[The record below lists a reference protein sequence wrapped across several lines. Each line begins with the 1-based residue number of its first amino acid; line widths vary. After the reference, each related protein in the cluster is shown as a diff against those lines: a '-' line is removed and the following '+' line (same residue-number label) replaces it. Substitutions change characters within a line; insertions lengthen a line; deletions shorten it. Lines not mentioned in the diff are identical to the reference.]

1 MSVQILTDSTS
12 DILPE
17 EAEQKG
23 VRVVP
28 LLVNFGEEAFRENVE
43 ITHQEYFRRLAQ
55 AESLPTTSQP
65 TPQDFLAHFE
75 QVQDAGDSLVC
86 VLLASKL
93 SGTFQS
99 AQLAKELSGYDE
111 IYIVD
116 SQQALCGLRMLVDFA
131 CVLRDEG
138 LSAREIA
145 EQVES
150 ASHRV
155 RLFGIVNTLEYLHK
169 GGRLPASMAVVGTL
183 LKVKPLIT
191 LREGEVGILGKG
203 LGVKNGLDNLLKL
216 MGDEIH
222 PEPRLPLY
230 FGYTQTHN
238 LCDQLR
244 ERVVEKDHPARVEQ
258 NSVGA
263 VVGTHV
269 GPDGAVV
276 VYLDQE

>member
-1 MSVQILTDSTS
+1 MLPLTVRFGSEEFRDGIDLDHDAFYARLISATELPKTSQIT
-12 DILPE
+12 P
-17 EAEQKG
+17 
-23 VRVVP
+23 
-28 LLVNFGEEAFRENVE
+28 EAFDRAFCEELRDPANEVLC
-43 ITHQEYFRRLAQ
+43 ITG
-55 AESLPTTSQP
+55 S
-65 TPQDFLAHFE
+65 
-75 QVQDAGDSLVC
+75 
-86 VLLASKL
+86 SKL

-244 ERVVEKDHPARVEQ
+244 ERVVEKYHPARVEQ

>member
-116 SQQALCGLRMLVDFA
+116 SQQALCGLRMLVVVSYTHL
-131 CVLRDEG
+131 CRGPQPQPLRPRWQD
-138 LSAREIA
+138 
-145 EQVES
+145 
-150 ASHRV
+150 
-155 RLFGIVNTLEYLHK
+155 LFLAPVSI
-169 GGRLPASMAVVGTL
+169 LPPSS
-183 LKVKPLIT
+183 IT
-191 LREGEVGILGKG
+191 AHI
-203 LGVKNGLDNLLKL
+203 
-216 MGDEIH
+216 
-222 PEPRLPLY
+222 
-230 FGYTQTHN
+230 F
-238 LCDQLR
+238 
-244 ERVVEKDHPARVEQ
+244 
-258 NSVGA
+258 
-263 VVGTHV
+263 
-269 GPDGAVV
+269 
-276 VYLDQE
+276 

>member
-75 QVQDAGDSLVC
+75 QVRDAGDSLVC

-244 ERVVEKDHPARVEQ
+244 ERVVEKYHPARVEQ

-269 GPDGAVV
+269 GPD
-276 VYLDQE
+276 

>member
-1 MSVQILTDSTS
+1 MNQIQIITDAGS
-12 DILPE
+12 DIVDCSRTDLTVLPMTIRFGDE
-17 EAEQKG
+17 EYLDG
-23 VRVVP
+23 VN
-28 LLVNFGEEAFRENVE
+28 L
-43 ITHQEYFRRLAQ
+43 THRQFYEKMIETQ
-55 AESLPTTSQP
+55 VLPTTSQP

-75 QVQDAGDSLVC
+75 QVRDAGDSLVC

-183 LKVKPLIT
+183 LKENAK
-191 LREGEVGILGKG
+191 K
-203 LGVKNGLDNLLKL
+203 
-216 MGDEIH
+216 
-222 PEPRLPLY
+222 
-230 FGYTQTHN
+230 
-238 LCDQLR
+238 
-244 ERVVEKDHPARVEQ
+244 
-258 NSVGA
+258 
-263 VVGTHV
+263 
-269 GPDGAVV
+269 
-276 VYLDQE
+276 

>member
-75 QVQDAGDSLVC
+75 QVRDAGDSLVC
-86 VLLASKL
+86 VSKL

-244 ERVVEKDHPARVEQ
+244 ERVVEKYHPARVEQ

>member
-1 MSVQILTDSTS
+1 MNTLVRKGYLVRERENRDRRVIRVLLTEKGAEASRVHTQFYGRVVHRVCSRLNEEESQVLVQCLRQLDELFDSLKRPGKTGVSEKKGRFLTMSVQILTDSTS

-169 GGRLPASMAVVGTL
+169 GDACPPPWRWWGR
-183 LKVKPLIT
+183 
-191 LREGEVGILGKG
+191 
-203 LGVKNGLDNLLKL
+203 
-216 MGDEIH
+216 
-222 PEPRLPLY
+222 
-230 FGYTQTHN
+230 
-238 LCDQLR
+238 C
-244 ERVVEKDHPARVEQ
+244 
-258 NSVGA
+258 
-263 VVGTHV
+263 
-269 GPDGAVV
+269 
-276 VYLDQE
+276 

>member
-75 QVQDAGDSLVC
+75 QVRDAGDSLVC

-155 RLFGIVNTLEYLHK
+155 RLFGIVNTPEYLHK

-191 LREGEVGILGKG
+191 HVKPLSELADVVQMIREKKEMRIKV
-203 LGVKNGLDNLLKL
+203 LLK
-216 MGDEIH
+216 
-222 PEPRLPLY
+222 P
-230 FGYTQTHN
+230 
-238 LCDQLR
+238 
-244 ERVVEKDHPARVEQ
+244 
-258 NSVGA
+258 
-263 VVGTHV
+263 
-269 GPDGAVV
+269 
-276 VYLDQE
+276 

>member
-75 QVQDAGDSLVC
+75 QVRDAGDSLVC

-145 EQVES
+145 EPGGIRQPPGAPVRHREHPGVS
-150 ASHRV
+150 A
-155 RLFGIVNTLEYLHK
+155 
-169 GGRLPASMAVVGTL
+169 
-183 LKVKPLIT
+183 
-191 LREGEVGILGKG
+191 
-203 LGVKNGLDNLLKL
+203 
-216 MGDEIH
+216 
-222 PEPRLPLY
+222 
-230 FGYTQTHN
+230 
-238 LCDQLR
+238 
-244 ERVVEKDHPARVEQ
+244 
-258 NSVGA
+258 
-263 VVGTHV
+263 
-269 GPDGAVV
+269 
-276 VYLDQE
+276 

>member
-55 AESLPTTSQP
+55 AESLPTSQP

-244 ERVVEKDHPARVEQ
+244 ERVVEKYHPARVEQ

>member
-75 QVQDAGDSLVC
+75 QVRDAGDSLVC

-116 SQQALCGLRMLVDFA
+116 SQ
-131 CVLRDEG
+131 
-138 LSAREIA
+138 
-145 EQVES
+145 
-150 ASHRV
+150 
-155 RLFGIVNTLEYLHK
+155 
-169 GGRLPASMAVVGTL
+169 
-183 LKVKPLIT
+183 
-191 LREGEVGILGKG
+191 
-203 LGVKNGLDNLLKL
+203 
-216 MGDEIH
+216 
-222 PEPRLPLY
+222 
-230 FGYTQTHN
+230 
-238 LCDQLR
+238 
-244 ERVVEKDHPARVEQ
+244 
-258 NSVGA
+258 
-263 VVGTHV
+263 
-269 GPDGAVV
+269 
-276 VYLDQE
+276 

>member
-75 QVQDAGDSLVC
+75 QVRDAGDSLVC

-131 CVLRDEG
+131 CVLRRW
-138 LSAREIA
+138 S
-145 EQVES
+145 
-150 ASHRV
+150 
-155 RLFGIVNTLEYLHK
+155 
-169 GGRLPASMAVVGTL
+169 
-183 LKVKPLIT
+183 
-191 LREGEVGILGKG
+191 
-203 LGVKNGLDNLLKL
+203 
-216 MGDEIH
+216 
-222 PEPRLPLY
+222 
-230 FGYTQTHN
+230 
-238 LCDQLR
+238 QL
-244 ERVVEKDHPARVEQ
+244 
-258 NSVGA
+258 
-263 VVGTHV
+263 
-269 GPDGAVV
+269 
-276 VYLDQE
+276 